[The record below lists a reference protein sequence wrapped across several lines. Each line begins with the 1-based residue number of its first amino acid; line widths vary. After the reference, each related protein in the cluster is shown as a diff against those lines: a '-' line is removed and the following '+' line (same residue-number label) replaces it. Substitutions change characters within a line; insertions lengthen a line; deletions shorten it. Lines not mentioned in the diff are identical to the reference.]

1 MYSGM
6 KPNHVI
12 LLELST
18 LKTVYFVDKLC
29 IRVYSVLVKFKKF
42 INCKLT
48 IIKLTTTD

>member
-1 MYSGM
+1 M

-18 LKTVYFVDKLC
+18 LKTVYVCDKLC
-29 IRVYSVLVKFKKF
+29 ILVCGVLVKFRKF

-48 IIKLTTTD
+48 IIKLTTTDL